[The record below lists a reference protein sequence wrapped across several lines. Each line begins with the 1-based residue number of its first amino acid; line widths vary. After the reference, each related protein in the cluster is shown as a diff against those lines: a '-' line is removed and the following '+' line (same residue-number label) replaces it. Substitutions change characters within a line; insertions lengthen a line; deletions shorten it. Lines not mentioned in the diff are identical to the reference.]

1 MNQTKEICPRT
12 ILDFCENANLEAE
25 GTWLYFNAE
34 ASWQSVYAPSLSWR
48 RGGIKMT
55 NLHVQCTLEVK

>member
-34 ASWQSVYAPSLSWR
+34 ASW
-48 RGGIKMT
+48 
-55 NLHVQCTLEVK
+55 